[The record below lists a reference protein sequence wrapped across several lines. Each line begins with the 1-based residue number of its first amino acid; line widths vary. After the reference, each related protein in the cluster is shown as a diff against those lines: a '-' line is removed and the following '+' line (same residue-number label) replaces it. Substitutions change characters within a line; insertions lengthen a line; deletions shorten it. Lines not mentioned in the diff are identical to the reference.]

1 MYVCMMHLL
10 EQLVGHL
17 IDVDDNDGDVVRA
30 HLYMHSQLIHTY
42 IHTYVYTHTY
52 IHTHTYITSYCSHI
66 S

>member
-1 MYVCMMHLL
+1 MHLL

-42 IHTYVYTHTY
+42 THMHTV
-52 IHTHTYITSYCSHI
+52 HTYITSY
-66 S
+66 